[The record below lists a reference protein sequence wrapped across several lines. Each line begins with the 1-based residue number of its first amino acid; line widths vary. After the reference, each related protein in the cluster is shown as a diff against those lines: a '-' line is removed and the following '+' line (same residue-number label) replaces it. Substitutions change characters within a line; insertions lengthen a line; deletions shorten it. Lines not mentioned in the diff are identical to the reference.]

1 MRVNCQLGCQVWVFN
16 WIFQRFQADSL
27 TGTNEVFASLATED
41 QTEDVEDGGP
51 PPLLPVLTQ
60 PDALPG
66 AEGDPPLT
74 DGQGEVG
81 AQQAGLGVGR
91 HVVRTLTA
99 VLEGDRLRHQPGTDV
114 MSIIFNK

>member
-1 MRVNCQLGCQVWVFN
+1 M
-16 WIFQRFQADSL
+16 
-27 TGTNEVFASLATED
+27 
-41 QTEDVEDGGP
+41 
-51 PPLLPVLTQ
+51 LTQ

-81 AQQAGLGVGR
+81 AQQAGLGVCR